1 MRIPFAKPNLDK
13 IDLSGIKETLN
24 SGILVHGKKT
34 IMFEKKFSNLVK
46 SNFALSTSSCT
57 TSLYMAAL
65 SLNLKKRDEVL
76 VSAQTHV
83 ATVHAIEAVGAKPV
97 FVDSSE
103 VDGNI
108 SLKDLEKKITKK
120 TKAIFIVHYLGRP
133 QPMKEILSFTK
144 KYNLRL
150 VEDCALALG
159 AKYDGQSV
167 GTFGDFGCFSFHPV
181 KLMTT
186 GEGGFI
192 TIKNKK
198 DFITLK
204 DIRSFGVRKNF
215 YERKIPGYYDVENFG
230 LNFRM
235 GEINSSLG
243 ITQLNKLPYMLKKR
257 ETNYKL
263 LKKKIIGNKNFRILK
278 TESSKKFK
286 SSYYCMNIILNNN
299 LLKKRNQIIK
309 KLNNSGV
316 GTSIYYPLPVPHFSY
331 YKKKYNVSIK
341 NYSTALLLSNASIS
355 LPVGPHIS
363 KKGIEFIARIVNNLI
378 T

>member
-97 FVDSSE
+97 FIDSSE

-215 YERKIPGYYDVENFG
+215 YERKIPGY
-230 LNFRM
+230 
-235 GEINSSLG
+235 
-243 ITQLNKLPYMLKKR
+243 
-257 ETNYKL
+257 
-263 LKKKIIGNKNFRILK
+263 
-278 TESSKKFK
+278 
-286 SSYYCMNIILNNN
+286 
-299 LLKKRNQIIK
+299 
-309 KLNNSGV
+309 
-316 GTSIYYPLPVPHFSY
+316 
-331 YKKKYNVSIK
+331 
-341 NYSTALLLSNASIS
+341 
-355 LPVGPHIS
+355 
-363 KKGIEFIARIVNNLI
+363 
-378 T
+378 